1 MLLKENIG
9 LRETLVLNIIGN
21 GESPKSAILKINFI
35 GPIENSALAEI
46 MIKMDFCVVPSA
58 VDNFPNTIVECKLK
72 GVFVIGTRTGGIP
85 ELISDNL
92 TGFLCEKDVK
102 SISES
107 IAKYLQLND
116 VKKNEI
122 VSKAKEEALKTHG
135 VSEIL
140 SRHNSVYE
148 EVFLS
153 FHK

>member
-1 MLLKENIG
+1 M
-9 LRETLVLNIIGN
+9 
-21 GESPKSAILKINFI
+21 A
-35 GPIENSALAEI
+35 
-46 MIKMDFCVVPSA
+46 
-58 VDNFPNTIVECKLK
+58 
-72 GVFVIGTRTGGIP
+72 
-85 ELISDNL
+85 
-92 TGFLCEKDVK
+92 
-102 SISES
+102 ISES